1 MDGMEDKLGAILG
14 NPELM
19 QKIMTMAQSLNPEP
33 APGPQQAPPQNSEIP
48 SMPNLDLSMIQS
60 LSGLMG
66 KTNIDRQQQAL
77 LTALRPYLNSGRIR
91 KLENAMRAAKMAG
104 FAALALRQQG
114 PLSFPGR

>member
-1 MDGMEDKLGAILG
+1 MDGMEEKLGSILG

-19 QKIMTMAQSLNPEP
+19 QKIMSMAQSLNPDPPPE
-33 APGPQQAPPQNSEIP
+33 PQQAPPESPDLP
-48 SMPNLDLSMIQS
+48 SMPNIDLSMIQS

-66 KTNIDRQQQAL
+66 KANIDRQQQAL
-77 LTALRPYLNSGRIR
+77 LTALRPYLNSSRIR

-104 FAALALRQQG
+104 FAAVALRQQG

>member
-1 MDGMEDKLGAILG
+1 MDGMEEKIGAILG

-19 QKIMTMAQSLNPEP
+19 QQIMSMAQSMS
-33 APGPQQAPPQNSEIP
+33 AAPPPEAQQVPTENVDLP
-48 SMPNLDLSMIQS
+48 SMPNIDLSMIQS

-77 LTALRPYLNSGRIR
+77 LAALRPYLNKDRIR

-104 FAALALRQQG
+104 FAATALRQQG
-114 PLSFPGR
+114 PLSFTGR

>member
-1 MDGMEDKLGAILG
+1 MDGMEEKLGSILG

-19 QKIMTMAQSLNPEP
+19 QKIMSMAQSLNPGSPPE
-33 APGPQQAPPQNSEIP
+33 PQQPPPETSETPSIP
-48 SMPNLDLSMIQS
+48 NIDLTMIQS

-66 KTNIDRQQQAL
+66 RANIDRQQQAL